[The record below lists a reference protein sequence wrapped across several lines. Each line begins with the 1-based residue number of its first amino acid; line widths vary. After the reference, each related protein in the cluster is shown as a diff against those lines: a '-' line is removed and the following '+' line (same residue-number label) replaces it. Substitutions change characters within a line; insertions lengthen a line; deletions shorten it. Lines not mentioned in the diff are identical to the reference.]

1 MFIEYGPNRNLQA
14 EPDVQAFENYHVK
27 NISDMLTTVAA
38 ARADRPALVEHGTTI
53 TYATL
58 ETKASALA
66 QQLHHLG
73 IRPGHRVGLLLRTS
87 SAFVIGYFGSVRAG
101 AIVVP
106 LNDHYQQNEL
116 LYFIEECQISVLL
129 TSPEFYELCQSVLP
143 LSQKPPHLLVT
154 EDWSNEAPD
163 RLAVTIDP
171 DAPLMYQY
179 SSGSTGK
186 PKRIARTHAKLL
198 FELDSLT
205 ATLGI
210 TPEDRFIG
218 VAPFSH
224 VNGLTRSMLAS
235 LRAGAAL
242 YPVARYE
249 RQAVADLIEQNR
261 ITVFIAVPFMF
272 STLAQTN
279 FRRPPD
285 FSSLRLCVSASA
297 PMLPKFNRL
306 FYEKFGRYVRQLYG
320 STETGAIS
328 VNLSDDIANSLE
340 SVGLPIRG
348 VAVDVLTETGQLAPA
363 NELGEFAVKS
373 PAAITRY
380 DNLEEANKEAFRDGY
395 FLTGDLGRK
404 DEQGRLTLIG
414 RKKFFINKGG
424 FKIDPRE
431 VEALIEAHSAVAE
444 VVVVGIPTT
453 YGDEKVK
460 AVIVLNGN
468 CTEEAIVE
476 HCRGK
481 IADFK
486 IPSVIEFR
494 DSLPKSENGK
504 ILRGQRKQDP

>member
-1 MFIEYGPNRNLQA
+1 MNTP
-14 EPDVQAFENYHVK
+14 
-27 NISDMLTTVAA
+27 SDMLTVVAA
-38 ARADRPALVEHGTTI
+38 ANADRPALVEHGATI
-53 TYATL
+53 TYAEL
-58 ETKASALA
+58 EAKASALA
-66 QQLHHLG
+66 SQLYQLG
-73 IRPGHRVGLLLRTS
+73 IRPGQRVGLLLRN
-87 SAFVIGYFGSVRAG
+87 SANFVIGYFASVRAG

-116 LYFIEECQISVLL
+116 LYFLDECQISALL
-129 TSPEFYELCQSVLP
+129 TSPDFNELCQSVLP
-143 LSQKPPHLLVT
+143 LCQARPHLLIT
-154 EDWSNEAPD
+154 DDWRNEPSVNFA
-163 RLAVTIDP
+163 AEIDP

-186 PKRIARTHAKLL
+186 PKRIARTHANLL

-235 LRAGAAL
+235 VRAGAAL
-242 YPVARYE
+242 YPVAKYE
-249 RQAVADLIEQNR
+249 RQAVAGLIEQNK
-261 ITVFIAVPFMF
+261 ITIFIAVPFMF

-279 FRRPPD
+279 FRPLPD

-297 PMLPKFNRL
+297 PMLPKFNHL
-306 FYEKFGRYVRQLYG
+306 FHEKFGLYVRQLYG
-320 STETGAIS
+320 STETGTIS
-328 VNLSDDIANSLE
+328 VNLGADIINSLE
-340 SVGLPIRG
+340 SVGTPIRG
-348 VAVDVLTETGQLAPA
+348 VAVDVFTETGQPA
-363 NELGEFAVKS
+363 KPNEVGEFAVKS
-373 PAAITRY
+373 PSAITRY
-380 DNLEEANKEAFRDGY
+380 DNLAEANRESFRNGY
-395 FLTGDLGRK
+395 FFTGDLGRK

-431 VEALIEAHSAVAE
+431 VEALLEDHPAVSE
-444 VVVVGIPTT
+444 VVVVGVPTT

-460 AVIVLNGN
+460 AVIVLNSA

-486 IPSVIEFR
+486 IPSVVEFR
-494 DSLPKSENGK
+494 ESLPKSATGK
-504 ILRGQRKQDP
+504 ILRTQLKQPA